1 MIRTTTRVGA
11 LTSALLMLGALA
23 ACNKKNDATVTD
35 TTSAG
40 TTTATVAVDSAP
52 LRVSDIQVGKAVGSD
67 NKIGDQTTSFA
78 VRDTMYVAVITDG
91 AAKDA
96 KVAAKWMYNGTKLVK
111 EDSQTISPTGG
122 TTATE
127 FHISKK
133 TAWPKGKYTV
143 DVSLNGVSAGTKD
156 LEVK

>member
-11 LTSALLMLGALA
+11 LTSVLLMLGALA
-23 ACNKKNDATVTD
+23 ACNKKNDTTVTD

-40 TTTATVAVDSAP
+40 TTTATVAVDTSP
-52 LRVSDIQVGKAVGSD
+52 LRVSDIQTGKAVGSD
-67 NKIGDQTTSFA
+67 NKIGNQTTSFA
-78 VRDTMYVAVITDG
+78 VRDTMYVSVITDG

-96 KVAAKWMYNGTKLVK
+96 KLAAKWTFNGKPVS

-127 FHISKK
+127 FHILKK
-133 TAWPKGKYTV
+133 TPWPKGKYTV

>member
-1 MIRTTTRVGA
+1 
-11 LTSALLMLGALA
+11 MLGALA
-23 ACNKKNDATVTD
+23 ACNKKNDTTVTD
-35 TTSAG
+35 TTSLG
-40 TTTATVAVDSAP
+40 TTTATVAVDSSP
-52 LRVSDIQVGKAVGSD
+52 LRVSGIQVGKAVGSD

-78 VRDTMYVAVITDG
+78 VRDTMYVSVITDG

-96 KVAAKWMYNGTKLVK
+96 KLAAKWTFNGKPVSQ
-111 EDSQTISPTGG
+111 DSQTISPTGG

-127 FHISKK
+127 FHILKK
-133 TAWPKGKYTV
+133 TPWPKGKYTV

>member
-1 MIRTTTRVGA
+1 MIRTTTRVTA
-11 LTSALLMLGALA
+11 LASAVFLVGVLA
-23 ACNKKNDATVTD
+23 ACNKKENAIQD

-40 TTTATVAVDSAP
+40 TMTVAIDTSP
-52 LRVSDIQVGKAVGSD
+52 IRVSDIQVGKAIGSD
-67 NKIGDQTTSFA
+67 KKVGNQTTSFG

-96 KVAAKWMYNGTKLVK
+96 KLTAKWTFNGKQVVK
-111 EDSQTISPTGG
+111 ESSQTISPTGG

-127 FHISKK
+127 FHVDKK

-143 DVSLNGVSAGTKD
+143 EVMLNGVSAGTKD

>member
-23 ACNKKNDATVTD
+23 ACNKKSDTTVTD
-35 TTSAG
+35 TTSLG
-40 TTTATVAVDSAP
+40 TTTATVAVDTAP
-52 LRVSDIQVGKAVGSD
+52 IRVSEIQTGKGIGSD
-67 NKIGDQTTSFA
+67 NKIGDQSTSFA
-78 VRDTMYVAVITDG
+78 VRDTMYVSVITDG

-96 KVAAKWMYNGTKLVK
+96 KIAAKWTFNGKPVS

>member
-23 ACNKKNDATVTD
+23 ACNKKSDTTLTD
-35 TTSAG
+35 TTSLG
-40 TTTATVAVDSAP
+40 TTTATVAVDTAP

-78 VRDTMYVAVITDG
+78 VRDTMYASVITEG

-96 KVAAKWMYNGTKLVK
+96 KIAAKWMFNGKLVS

>member
-23 ACNKKNDATVTD
+23 ACNKKNDTTVTD
-35 TTSAG
+35 TTSLG
-40 TTTATVAVDSAP
+40 TTTATVAVDTSP
-52 LRVSDIQVGKAVGSD
+52 LRVSDIQTGKAVGSD

-78 VRDTMYVAVITDG
+78 VRDTMYISVITDG

-96 KVAAKWMYNGTKLVK
+96 KLAAKWTFNGKPVS

-143 DVSLNGVSAGTKD
+143 DVSLNGVSAGPKD
-156 LEVK
+156 LVVK

>member
-23 ACNKKNDATVTD
+23 ACNKKSDTTLTD
-35 TTSAG
+35 TTSLG
-40 TTTATVAVDSAP
+40 TTTATVAVDTAP
-52 LRVSDIQVGKAVGSD
+52 IRVSDIQTGKAVGSD
-67 NKIGDQTTSFA
+67 NKIGDQATSFA
-78 VRDTMYVAVITDG
+78 VRDTMYVSVITDG

-96 KVAAKWMYNGTKLVK
+96 KIAAKWMFNGKLVS

>member
-23 ACNKKNDATVTD
+23 ACNKKADTTVTD
-35 TTSAG
+35 TTSLG
-40 TTTATVAVDSAP
+40 TTTATVAVDTSP
-52 LRVSDIQVGKAVGSD
+52 LRVSDIQTGKAVGTD

-78 VRDTMYVAVITDG
+78 VRDTMYVSVITDG

-96 KVAAKWMYNGTKLVK
+96 KLAAKWTFNGKPVS

-127 FHISKK
+127 FHILKK
-133 TAWPKGKYTV
+133 TPWPKGKYTV

>member
-1 MIRTTTRVGA
+1 
-11 LTSALLMLGALA
+11 MLGALA
-23 ACNKKNDATVTD
+23 ACNKKNDTTVTD
-35 TTSAG
+35 TTSLG
-40 TTTATVAVDSAP
+40 TTTATVAVDTAP
-52 LRVSDIQVGKAVGSD
+52 IRVSDIQTGKAVGSD
-67 NKIGDQTTSFA
+67 NKIGDQATSFA

-96 KVAAKWMYNGTKLVK
+96 KIAAKWMFNGKLVS

>member
-11 LTSALLMLGALA
+11 LTSVLLMLGALA
-23 ACNKKNDATVTD
+23 ACNKKNDTTVTD

-40 TTTATVAVDSAP
+40 TTTATVAVDTSP
-52 LRVSDIQVGKAVGSD
+52 LRVSDIQTGKAVGSD
-67 NKIGDQTTSFA
+67 NKIGNQTTSFA
-78 VRDTMYVAVITDG
+78 VRDTMYVSVITDG

-96 KVAAKWMYNGTKLVK
+96 KLAAKWTFNGKPVS

-127 FHISKK
+127 FHILKK
-133 TAWPKGKYTV
+133 TPWPKGKYTV
-143 DVSLNGVSAGTKD
+143 DVSLNGVSADTKD

>member
-23 ACNKKNDATVTD
+23 ACNKKNDTTVTD
-35 TTSAG
+35 TTSLG
-40 TTTATVAVDSAP
+40 TTTATVAVDTAP

-78 VRDTMYVAVITDG
+78 VRDTMYASVITEG

-96 KVAAKWMYNGTKLVK
+96 KIAAKWMFNGKLVS